1 MELNVCDLKL
11 HLSSSELVLQKASP
25 PEFRLPSLY
34 KGTRKC
40 IKLPEDLPEVPQV
53 FVFFSSVYWISCF
66 ILGKLVFLF
75 KFTHLGLYIFQ
86 ILIIYSYLK
95 ILHVCMTFS
104 FLVQLSNTSL
114 SITKGEKQSLKLL
127 LCLIYL
133 FFKKNGNY

>member
-11 HLSSSELVLQKASP
+11 HLSSSDLVLQKTSP
-25 PEFRLPSLY
+25 PKFRLPSLY

-53 FVFFSSVYWISCF
+53 FVSFSSIHCISCF

-95 ILHVCMTFS
+95 ILHACMTFS
-104 FLVQLSNTSL
+104 FLVHLSNTRL

-127 LCLIYL
+127 LCFIYL
-133 FFKKNGNY
+133 IFLKKW

>member
-11 HLSSSELVLQKASP
+11 HLSSSDLVLQKTSP
-25 PEFRLPSLY
+25 PKFRLPSLY

-53 FVFFSSVYWISCF
+53 FVSFSSIHCISCF

-95 ILHVCMTFS
+95 ILHACMTFS
-104 FLVQLSNTSL
+104 FLVHLSNTRL

-127 LCLIYL
+127 LCFIYL
-133 FFKKNGNY
+133 IFFKKW